1 MFWERSVCE
10 FSSVTVWRMHTN
22 LKKPLFSELIL
33 PWRRCWISSNKLT
46 FIPPHNQTQCVNP
59 NRILPDNLEWQSKL
73 WYWKITNA
81 LWLLASPLPWL
92 LALSLVSSNEGKPRV
107 AGYKRHR
114 VQELLIA
121 VERYSPIDWIFKNLA
136 SDLCSRYDAFTQLSV
151 LYNIVG
157 MLRVKGEGFGSEV

>member
-1 MFWERSVCE
+1 M
-10 FSSVTVWRMHTN
+10 
-22 LKKPLFSELIL
+22 
-33 PWRRCWISSNKLT
+33 
-46 FIPPHNQTQCVNP
+46 NP
-59 NRILPDNLEWQSKL
+59 NRIFPDNLECQSKL

-121 VERYSPIDWIFKNLA
+121 VERYSPTDWIFKNLA
-136 SDLCSRYDAFTQLSV
+136 SDLCSRYGAFTQLSV
-151 LYNIVG
+151 LYNMVG
-157 MLRVKGEGFGSEV
+157 MLRVKGEGFGSEVMWVQYNLAWKLLKNYLASPRPPPDTRAHLVDRLYVYYDHT